1 MMVKIW
7 TDVGSVSISQS
18 VTWEPLDFIF
28 SLSNIIGTD
37 APLNYTFNF
46 YCQSSSATVEFY
58 ADFIL
63 MVSAENL
70 IQKTSLITDGSFEIQ
85 QNLWGQQGYSLFKR
99 KSDFRVNSY
108 LKRVNSR
115 VKEFEVLG
123 EKFEV
128 PA

>member
-28 SLSNIIGTD
+28 SLSNTIGTD
-37 APLNYTFNF
+37 APSNYTFNF

-99 KSDFRVNSY
+99 TSDFRVNSY

-115 VKEFEVLG
+115 VKEFEVLE

-128 PA
+128 SG

>member
-37 APLNYTFNF
+37 VPSNYTFNF

-58 ADFIL
+58 ADFIFT
-63 MVSAENL
+63 VSAENV

-85 QNLWGQQGYSLFKR
+85 QNLWGQQGNRLFKR
-99 KSDFRVNSY
+99 TVDVRVNSY
-108 LKRVNSR
+108 LKE
-115 VKEFEVLG
+115 VKEWKVSD
-123 EKFEV
+123 
-128 PA
+128 

>member
-37 APLNYTFNF
+37 APSNYTFNF

-85 QNLWGQQGYSLFKR
+85 QNLWGQQGNFLLKR
-99 KSDFRVNSY
+99 TLDFRVNSY
-108 LKRVNSR
+108 LKRVE
-115 VKEFEVLG
+115 EFEVSG
-123 EKFEV
+123 
-128 PA
+128 